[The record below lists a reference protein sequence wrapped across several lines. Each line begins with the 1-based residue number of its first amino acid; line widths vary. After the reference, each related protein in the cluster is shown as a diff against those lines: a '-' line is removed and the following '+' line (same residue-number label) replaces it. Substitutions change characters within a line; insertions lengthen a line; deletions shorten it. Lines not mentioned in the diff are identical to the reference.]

1 LHLSA
6 VGIGIAIG
14 RSQIASESTNQ
25 VKPLNFMK
33 KLIIFTLAAFAPLA
47 SYAGNYS
54 FTTTGLNNL
63 AHDTAYTWS
72 LTDTT
77 TNTTAYTS
85 LLNDV
90 KNKGMSVGSA
100 TLTISNI
107 YDWQVEAADVLYVN
121 ILAGLTSGA
130 ISSYAWAATN
140 TTPET
145 TYGSNAFVAGTA
157 ANLATVGHGLAFT
170 NAGANSLLTYGGS
183 YTMAGNPGTWSDP
196 YGSSAAFGGVK
207 TAGTAETAAQGFNL
221 VVTFNSLN
229 LACLKSLLV
238 SDTTGSGTPN
248 VGLGFGP
255 DCHFY
260 DTGVTLTVV
269 TVPESSSTLVLMGVS
284 LLGLAYVGRIR
295 SKRLAVVR

>member
-1 LHLSA
+1 
-6 VGIGIAIG
+6 
-14 RSQIASESTNQ
+14 
-25 VKPLNFMK
+25 MK
-33 KLIIFTLAAFAPLA
+33 KLIFSTLVALAPLA
-47 SYAGNYS
+47 GYAGNYS

-85 LLNDV
+85 LLNDI

-100 TLTISNI
+100 QLTISGI

-121 ILAGLTSGA
+121 ILAGLNSGA

-140 TTPET
+140 STPET
-145 TYGSNAFVAGTA
+145 VYGSNAFVSGTV
-157 ANLATVGHGLAFT
+157 ANTATQVTGGNHLAFT
-170 NAGANSLLTYGGS
+170 AVASDTTSQANSLLKYTGTYINPI
-183 YTMAGNPGTWSDP
+183 AGYNGTWSDP
-196 YGSSAAFGGVK
+196 YGSGAGFGGNLA
-207 TAGTAETAAQGFNL
+207 AGTAETSAQGFNL
-221 VVTFNSLN
+221 VVNFSSAN
-229 LACLKSLLV
+229 LTLLKSLLN
-238 SDTTGSGTPN
+238 SDSTGSGTPN

-284 LLGLAYVGRIR
+284 FLGLAFVGRVR
-295 SKRLAVVR
+295 AKRLAVVR